1 MEHQIIAAYAG
12 VAATVV
18 IGLGQLGMIGWG
30 LWRMG
35 KSSGE
40 RNRQLDQ
47 QGEVLGELMAQTR
60 ASSEALGELMTGLRE
75 QTRASSEALGELLR
89 RPA

>member
-30 LWRMG
+30 LWQMSQTSKDR
-35 KSSGE
+35 S
-40 RNRQLDQ
+40 QQITQ
-47 QGEVLGELMAQTR
+47 QGEALAKMGQGLERQT
-60 ASSEALGELMTGLRE
+60 EALAT
-75 QTRASSEALGELLR
+75 LLR